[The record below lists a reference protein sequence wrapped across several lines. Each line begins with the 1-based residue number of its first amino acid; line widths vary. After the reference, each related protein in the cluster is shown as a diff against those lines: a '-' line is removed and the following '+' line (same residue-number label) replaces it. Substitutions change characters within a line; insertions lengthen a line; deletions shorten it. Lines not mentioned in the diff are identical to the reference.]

1 MNIRDD
7 LEIFGVVYNK
17 QFEICKYITENT
29 NTSTN
34 TFIGTYSKISK
45 DVNVSRPTISTI
57 MKKLQANNFI
67 KKVQNGVWF
76 VNPNI
81 IMKGN
86 DHKRQILLSYFEND
100 EPVNELTFSRTK
112 ARQLKVESE
121 KNTTVIEDNSE
132 KGEDE
137 K

>member
-1 MNIRDD
+1 
-7 LEIFGVVYNK
+7 
-17 QFEICKYITENT
+17 
-29 NTSTN
+29 
-34 TFIGTYSKISK
+34 
-45 DVNVSRPTISTI
+45 

-121 KNTTVIEDNSE
+121 KNITVIEDNSE

>member
-1 MNIRDD
+1 
-7 LEIFGVVYNK
+7 
-17 QFEICKYITENT
+17 
-29 NTSTN
+29 
-34 TFIGTYSKISK
+34 
-45 DVNVSRPTISTI
+45 

-67 KKVQNGVWF
+67 KKIQNRVWF

-121 KNTTVIEDNSE
+121 KKIKVIEDNSE
-132 KGEDE
+132 KGE

>member
-121 KNTTVIEDNSE
+121 KKIKVIEDNSE
-132 KGEDE
+132 KGE

>member
-1 MNIRDD
+1 MDFMTVLGIIDSKQLD
-7 LEIFGVVYNK
+7 IF
-17 QFEICKYITENT
+17 IYIAENT
-29 NTSTN
+29 NPSN
-34 TFIGTYSKISK
+34 NIFMGTYTKIMK
-45 DVNVSRPTISTI
+45 DVGCSSATVSKI

-67 KKVQNGVWF
+67 KKIQNGAWF

-81 IMKGN
+81 MMKGN

-121 KNTTVIEDNSE
+121 KNITVIEDNSE